1 MATSKAYLSLAQ
13 AIFNK
18 EVDFDSDTVKVALL
32 SSGYTP
38 DQNAHDY
45 FNDVSAYEVTGTG
58 YTAGGQAL
66 AGKTVTKDTANKVV
80 VFDANDVTWANSTIT
95 ARYAVVYDD
104 SGATTATKALIGYI
118 DLVSDQASNNG
129 NFVIQWDATGILRLS
144 VA

>member
-1 MATSKAYLSLAQ
+1 MATSKAYLSLART
-13 AIFNK
+13 ILNK
-18 EVDFDSDTVKVALL
+18 EVDLDSDTIKVALF
-32 SSGYTP
+32 SSSYTP
-38 DQNAHDY
+38 NQDDHDY
-45 FNDVSAYEVTGTG
+45 FNDISTYEVTGTG

-66 AGKTVTKDTANKVV
+66 SGKTVTVDKPNNVV

-95 ARYAVVYDD
+95 ARYAVIYDD
-104 SGATTATKALIGYI
+104 SGATAAEKALIGYI